1 MQNHYQ
7 LFHLPQQ
14 FGIDAGAL
22 DQAYRDVQGQVHPD
36 RFVNGSDA
44 EKRVA
49 MQWATRANEAYQI
62 LRNPLKRAV
71 YLCELN
77 GIDLQVESSTAMP
90 VAFLMQQMEWRESL
104 DDVRTAR
111 ELAALERLDAE
122 VRQAWTVQVKEI
134 AILLDDS
141 NYAAAAQSVRELMFL
156 DKFRAEIADY
166 YEVLDQ

>member
-49 MQWATRANEAYQI
+49 MQWATRANEAYQT
-62 LRNPLKRAV
+62 LRNPLKRAA

-104 DDVRTAR
+104 DDVRSAH

-122 VRQAWTVQVKEI
+122 VRQAWTAQVKEI